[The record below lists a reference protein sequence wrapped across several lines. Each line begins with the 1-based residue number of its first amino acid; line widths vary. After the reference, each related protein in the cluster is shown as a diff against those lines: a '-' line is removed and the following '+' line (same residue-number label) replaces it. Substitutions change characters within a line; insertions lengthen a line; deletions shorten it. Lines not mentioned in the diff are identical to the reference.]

1 MNWRDIANDQEPL
14 TVTAETVREYLLDRG
29 QERMARWLDDQ
40 IEMPRRLSRQL
51 KDARE
56 ANAALRERLE
66 KYEPRQTESVARSY
80 RAGPM
85 SDG

>member
-29 QERMARWLDDQ
+29 QDRMARWLDDQ
-40 IEMPRRLSRQL
+40 IEMPRRLSQRL
-51 KDARE
+51 KDARA
-56 ANAALRERLE
+56 ANAKLRERLE
-66 KYEPRQTESVARSY
+66 KYEPPAPDRGPRSY